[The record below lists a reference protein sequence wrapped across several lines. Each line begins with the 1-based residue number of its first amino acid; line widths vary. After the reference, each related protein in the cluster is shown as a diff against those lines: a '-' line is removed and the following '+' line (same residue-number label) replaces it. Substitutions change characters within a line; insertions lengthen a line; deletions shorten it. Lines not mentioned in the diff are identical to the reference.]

1 MPIIKP
7 IYFFVQQNLLQRILL
22 CAGGLFLFRYF
33 LFHRY
38 ICIKILHSCKA
49 VYHHKKFVFCSS
61 IKKEAL
67 SSLLTAVVPPYFI
80 VEFVA
85 VKMQI
90 SKLPMREKVQR

>member
-7 IYFFVQQNLLQRILL
+7 IQFFVQQNLLQRILL

-33 LFHRY
+33 LFHHY

-49 VYHHKKFVFCSS
+49 VCHHNKFVFC
-61 IKKEAL
+61 

-90 SKLPMREKVQR
+90 SKLPMREKVQK